1 MKRLTHGVLEDAF
14 EHLRRCGDG
23 ARECVVY
30 LTGPAGQPTLVDG
43 VVHPHH
49 TSSSAGYDLDS
60 AAIADLWRDL
70 TAARRSIRVQVH
82 THPGPAYHSSRDDAL
97 AIVHTPGFLS
107 LVIPRFASGPIGLD
121 DAFLAARDVDG
132 HWIEVPIQEH
142 LEVARGE

>member
-1 MKRLTHGVLEDAF
+1 MKRLTQGVLEHAF

-30 LTGPAGQPTLVDG
+30 LTGPVGQPTLVDG

-49 TSSSAGYDLDS
+49 RSSSVGYDLDS

-107 LVIPRFASGPIGLD
+107 LVIPRFARGPIGLD
-121 DAFLAARDVDG
+121 DAFLAARDEDG
-132 HWIEVPIQEH
+132 RWTEVPIQRH
-142 LEVARGE
+142 LDGARGE